1 MSIGGL
7 AAWPGS
13 IHRPEGF
20 IVVDLL
26 GQRIAKLSDRIHTA
40 HDITQS
46 VQTFRLEEA
55 RCDRT
60 AVSALAKNV
69 KGVSRGNTSMR

>member
-1 MSIGGL
+1 MVGFDTHAEGL
-7 AAWPGS
+7 SCW
-13 IHRPEGF
+13 R
-20 IVVDLL
+20 VVNLL

-40 HDITQS
+40 HAITRS

-60 AVSALAKNV
+60 AVSALANNGHGRFLRKFFDTL
-69 KGVSRGNTSMR
+69 K